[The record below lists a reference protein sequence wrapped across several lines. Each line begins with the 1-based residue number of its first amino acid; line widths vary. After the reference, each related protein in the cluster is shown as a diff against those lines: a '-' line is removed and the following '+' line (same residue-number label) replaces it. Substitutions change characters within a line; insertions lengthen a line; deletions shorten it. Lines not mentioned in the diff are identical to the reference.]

1 MHQRRDGHRL
11 AADFLVVEHHLLGQS
26 RIHHPP
32 GHIGRGLR
40 VGMSDLIAVAQH
52 ERGEDAG
59 EHGVR
64 PDVLGPQVWVGR
76 TVEIE
81 EAG

>member
-1 MHQRRDGHRL
+1 
-11 AADFLVVEHHLLGQS
+11 
-26 RIHHPP
+26 
-32 GHIGRGLR
+32 
-40 VGMSDLIAVAQH
+40 MSDLIAVAQH